1 MRQAFEQ
8 EVRHELSAQEV
19 RQERKAAVRQ
29 ELPGQEKVWHE
40 LPGQNVWPEL
50 REQEARRTHARTHGT
65 RHAQVRS
72 GTLVTSN
79 IQK

>member
-40 LPGQNVWPEL
+40 LPGQEVWPEL
-50 REQEARRTHARTHGT
+50 REQEARAHARTPHQ
-65 RHAQVRS
+65 ARS